1 MKIDAVWCPV
11 NNIGLTP
18 HMKCLVFV
26 ELSKLSLCPFVIVCS
41 IVLLCGFILDC
52 MCTPANEQGEWHIFG
67 KSLEEQ
73 Y

>member
-11 NNIGLTP
+11 NNISLTP

-26 ELSKLSLCPFVIVCS
+26 ELSNNHFLCPFVLVCS
-41 IVLLCGFILDC
+41 IVLILDC
-52 MCTPANEQGEWHIFG
+52 TCTPANQQGGWHIFG